1 MFKYKTIIPYTIS
14 ILIHAL
20 ILISIIYFI
29 YDYQKLPGDKHLE
42 FGIIEMHKQNDTYAK
57 NNESKSTK
65 PKEREKISVRNQHR
79 RNESEK
85 SMNSQ
90 NLQIAAIKQNML
102 PIESENKNESIKTGE
117 KSINTSYT
125 IYMDEFQNNGTDKLA
140 FPDYNINPKP
150 KYPMI
155 ARKRGYEGVVLLKVL
170 VLESGEVGDLVLQK
184 DSGYQVLNEA
194 AVEAVQNWIF
204 IPAKKNG
211 KAMSSWV
218 TVPVKFQLE
227 SG

>member
-14 ILIHAL
+14 ILIHAF
-20 ILISIIYFI
+20 ILISIVYFI
-29 YDYQKLPGDKHLE
+29 YNYRKHPGDKHLE
-42 FGIIEMHKQNDTYAK
+42 FGIIEVHKQNDTYAK
-57 NNESKSTK
+57 NNESESIK
-65 PKEREKISVRNQHR
+65 PIEREKLSVRNRYR

-85 SMNSQ
+85 SMNSE

-102 PIESENKNESIKTGE
+102 PIESENENESIKTGK
-117 KSINTSYT
+117 KSINTRNT
-125 IYMDEFQNNGTDKLA
+125 KYMDEFQNNETDKLA

-170 VLESGEVGDLVLQK
+170 VLESGKVGDLVLQK

-204 IPAKKNG
+204 IPAKRNG

>member
-1 MFKYKTIIPYTIS
+1 
-14 ILIHAL
+14 
-20 ILISIIYFI
+20 
-29 YDYQKLPGDKHLE
+29 
-42 FGIIEMHKQNDTYAK
+42 
-57 NNESKSTK
+57 
-65 PKEREKISVRNQHR
+65 
-79 RNESEK
+79 
-85 SMNSQ
+85 
-90 NLQIAAIKQNML
+90 
-102 PIESENKNESIKTGE
+102 
-117 KSINTSYT
+117 
-125 IYMDEFQNNGTDKLA
+125 
-140 FPDYNINPKP
+140 
-150 KYPMI
+150 MI

-218 TVPVKFQLE
+218 TVPIKFQLE